1 MAIVLFDN
9 REREGL
15 YPLAVNKAVAD
26 LRIGILRIK
35 EWWLRKTNLR
45 PYVAT
50 TNQLQILYSP
60 IPEGEHIWI
69 DASIVADDALVQR
82 ILKLKSGQCLVD
94 AFGLVA
100 GKTDQRNWDYAS
112 HDIGNFSNPQKID
125 TVTRLQY
132 PWQIFQW
139 NDKAIRED
147 FQLLTHRRKSQ
158 PLSSTNR
165 IQQYSSIF
173 VEEGARVEYAML
185 NATQGPIYIGKNP
198 IIQEGAMIFG
208 PVAIGTH
215 AMVKMGATVY
225 GATTLGPW
233 CVAGGE
239 IKNVMMMGYSNKG
252 HHGYLGDSV
261 VGEWCNFGA
270 GTSNSNVKNTA
281 ETVTL
286 WHKATQSW
294 KPVGQKCG
302 LIMGDYTRTAINSS
316 INTGSMIGIS
326 SNLFGAGLLP
336 RVIPDFTWGDGRE
349 RYRLDKAI
357 EAIGNWKKMKG
368 QEISSAEI
376 AVLQHIF
383 EQQA

>member
-15 YPLAVNKAVAD
+15 YPLTVNKAVAD

-50 TNQLQILYSP
+50 TRQLQVLYSP

-69 DASIVADDALVQR
+69 DASIVPDDALVQL

-100 GKTDQRNWDYAS
+100 GKTNQRNWDYAS
-112 HDIGNFSNPQKID
+112 NDIGNFPNQQKID
-125 TVTRLQY
+125 IVKRLQY
-132 PWQIFQW
+132 PWEIFQW

-147 FQLLTHRRKSQ
+147 FHLLTHRRKSQ

-185 NATQGPIYIGKNP
+185 NATQGPIYIGKNAV
-198 IIQEGAMIFG
+198 IQEGAMIFG

-225 GATTLGPW
+225 GATTIGPW

-302 LIMGDYTRTAINSS
+302 LIMGDYSRTAINSS
-316 INTGSMIGIS
+316 INTGSIIGIS
-326 SNLFGAGLLP
+326 SNVFGAGLLP
-336 RVIPDFTWGDGRE
+336 RVIPDFNWGEAGE